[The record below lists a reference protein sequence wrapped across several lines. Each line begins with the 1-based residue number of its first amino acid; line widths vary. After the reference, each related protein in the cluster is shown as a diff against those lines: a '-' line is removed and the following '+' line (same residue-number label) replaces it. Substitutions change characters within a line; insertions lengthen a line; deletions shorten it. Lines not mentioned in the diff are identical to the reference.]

1 MTTKEKVERL
11 QFLVDDKIELI
22 RWIMLGT
29 PIFEV
34 IPGIKCLAE
43 FTETPVKNVYNLTC
57 SLLDAV
63 APEVI
68 SFEKKPRFTESDTS
82 SAELNNIFCR
92 LITEYKDRLVEEL
105 WCEFEDVLMVEARA
119 YYKNDPDYSNDI
131 SIVSGSSWQGFPAAL
146 PVEKFWEWFNNH
158 YSNGIDCLRS

>member
-1 MTTKEKVERL
+1 MTTKEKIERL
-11 QFLVDDKIELI
+11 QLLVDEKKELI
-22 RWIMLGT
+22 RWMMSGA

-43 FTETPVKNVYNLTC
+43 FTETPTENVYNLTC
-57 SLLDAV
+57 SLLDAA
-63 APEVI
+63 APEII

-82 SAELNNIFCR
+82 SAEFNNIFCR
-92 LITEYKDRLVEEL
+92 LITQYKDRLVEEL

-131 SIVSGSSWQGFPAAL
+131 SLVSGSSWQGFPAGL
-146 PVEKFWEWFNNH
+146 PVENFWEWFAKH
-158 YSNGIDCLRS
+158 YSKGLEYLRS

>member
-1 MTTKEKVERL
+1 MVETENGDEIMVHIGIDTVQYQGKGFFVLKE
-11 QFLVDDKIELI
+11 Q
-22 RWIMLGT
+22 GSQ
-29 PIFEV
+29 
-34 IPGIKCLAE
+34 
-43 FTETPVKNVYNLTC
+43 VK
-57 SLLDAV
+57 AGE
-63 APEVI
+63 EVI

-131 SIVSGSSWQGFPAAL
+131 SLVSGSSWQGFPAAL

>member
-68 SFEKKPRFTESDTS
+68 SFEKSLD
-82 SAELNNIFCR
+82 
-92 LITEYKDRLVEEL
+92 
-105 WCEFEDVLMVEARA
+105 
-119 YYKNDPDYSNDI
+119 
-131 SIVSGSSWQGFPAAL
+131 
-146 PVEKFWEWFNNH
+146 
-158 YSNGIDCLRS
+158 LRSLIHQVQNSTTFSAD